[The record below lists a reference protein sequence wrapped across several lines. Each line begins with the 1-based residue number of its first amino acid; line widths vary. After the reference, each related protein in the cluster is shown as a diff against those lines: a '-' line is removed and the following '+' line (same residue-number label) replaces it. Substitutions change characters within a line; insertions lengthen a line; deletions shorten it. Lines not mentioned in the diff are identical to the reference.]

1 MANLTGMRRFNIF
14 APYRKLL
21 RKAKR
26 VANDVDALKKHY
38 RALTNEQLA
47 NKTNEFLNKLNSGQ
61 SLNSLLI
68 EIFAT
73 VREAIY
79 RVTGLFAF
87 KVQIIGAYILHGGDF
102 AELYTGEGKTLVCVM
117 VAYANALMKHGVHVI
132 TVNEYLVQRDAK
144 FCAECLNPLGITV
157 GYNLSSFNPEQKRE
171 MFNCDI
177 TYTTNSELGFDY
189 LRDNMVHNYQDKV
202 IRELY
207 FAIVD
212 EGDSVLIDEART
224 PLIISGMP
232 KRDVSKYVD
241 ADKFV
246 KTLKP
251 TDYKIDAES
260 NSINLLSSGIKKA
273 EDFFKLKNYFLIE
286 NSDLVHKIRNALLAN
301 YVFAVGK
308 EYIVRDDKILLV
320 DQFTGRILEGRSY
333 NAGLQQAIQAKEYVK
348 IEPEN
353 IVVAT
358 ITYQSFFR
366 LYKKLAACSGTAL
379 SEDEEF
385 MKIYNMVV
393 VPVPTNKPVL
403 RKDNDDYIFSDKVG
417 KWHHVTAEI
426 EKIHSTGQP
435 VLVGTASVEDSEQL
449 CTYLRNKGIN
459 FNLLNAKNNATE
471 AEIIMNGGQIGAITI
486 STNMAG
492 RGTDIKLGKGVK
504 ELGGLYVIGTE
515 HSESRRVD
523 NQLRGRSGRQGDVGM
538 TRFFV
543 SLEDEL
549 FRRFAW
555 EKIGKLRANLEGD
568 KAYHSWF
575 FTKIIL
581 GAQKKVESANF
592 DIRKNLIDYDTVLSN
607 QRELIYKQRD
617 QILFGKDNIAIIT
630 KMCENTAKEII
641 KINVDQQNNIYVE
654 SEKVANILNNIIF
667 NSNVINP
674 NFFTEK
680 PLAQCEA
687 IVSEIIKLSVN
698 ARIDALGDEQSAR
711 VLKQILVQNLDFQW
725 TNHIDLMFK
734 VREGVQLRS
743 YEQKSPLNIY
753 IQESDDHFNVMKQNI
768 ARNVIASLH
777 RIYVPNADK
786 KIKEMLL
793 KTIPQ
798 CLNESVIDD
807 LQKPAIQAAL
817 NNDNIEIKNL
827 SISST
832 PIVEKTAN
840 EQEKNEK

>member
-417 KWHHVTAEI
+417 K
-426 EKIHSTGQP
+426 
-435 VLVGTASVEDSEQL
+435 
-449 CTYLRNKGIN
+449 
-459 FNLLNAKNNATE
+459 
-471 AEIIMNGGQIGAITI
+471 
-486 STNMAG
+486 
-492 RGTDIKLGKGVK
+492 
-504 ELGGLYVIGTE
+504 
-515 HSESRRVD
+515 
-523 NQLRGRSGRQGDVGM
+523 
-538 TRFFV
+538 
-543 SLEDEL
+543 
-549 FRRFAW
+549 
-555 EKIGKLRANLEGD
+555 
-568 KAYHSWF
+568 
-575 FTKIIL
+575 
-581 GAQKKVESANF
+581 
-592 DIRKNLIDYDTVLSN
+592 
-607 QRELIYKQRD
+607 
-617 QILFGKDNIAIIT
+617 
-630 KMCENTAKEII
+630 
-641 KINVDQQNNIYVE
+641 
-654 SEKVANILNNIIF
+654 
-667 NSNVINP
+667 
-674 NFFTEK
+674 
-680 PLAQCEA
+680 
-687 IVSEIIKLSVN
+687 
-698 ARIDALGDEQSAR
+698 
-711 VLKQILVQNLDFQW
+711 
-725 TNHIDLMFK
+725 
-734 VREGVQLRS
+734 
-743 YEQKSPLNIY
+743 
-753 IQESDDHFNVMKQNI
+753 
-768 ARNVIASLH
+768 
-777 RIYVPNADK
+777 
-786 KIKEMLL
+786 
-793 KTIPQ
+793 
-798 CLNESVIDD
+798 
-807 LQKPAIQAAL
+807 
-817 NNDNIEIKNL
+817 
-827 SISST
+827 
-832 PIVEKTAN
+832 
-840 EQEKNEK
+840 